1 MLSSCNLTNISKI
14 KNIALLGSWSG
25 FEAWSIKVVGTL
37 ALDNITSDDHNTCGK
52 ILKWET
58 LFCRVFPEGLTS
70 TLNLLSGVTMP

>member
-1 MLSSCNLTNISKI
+1 MLSSRNLTNISKI
-14 KNIALLGSWSG
+14 QNIALLCSGSG

-52 ILKWET
+52 ILKRET
-58 LFCRVFPEGLTS
+58 LFWRVFPEGLTS

>member
-25 FEAWSIKVVGTL
+25 FEAWSVKVVGTL

-58 LFCRVFPEGLTS
+58 FFFS
-70 TLNLLSGVTMP
+70 SIS